1 MRTGNAAT
9 AQTVATAT
17 CEAEATPSQGLFPEV
32 EMLGVISLILGAALL
47 MAGRK
52 LFWLFV
58 GAAGFVAG
66 LQLATQFWQ
75 GPELLAIVIGL
86 VVGVVFALLAIFLQ
100 GVAIGVAGFLAGG
113 YIFTVLAGMLGL
125 DQGAFSWIVYLI
137 GGIIGVLLVI
147 FLFDWAL
154 ITLSSLAGASLISQ
168 ALPLSSG
175 MGGVIFLALV
185 IIGVVIQGSLLQRER
200 LVVVD

>member
-1 MRTGNAAT
+1 
-9 AQTVATAT
+9 
-17 CEAEATPSQGLFPEV
+17 
-32 EMLGVISLILGAALL
+32 MLSVISLILGAALL
-47 MAGRK
+47 IVGRR

-66 LQLATQFWQ
+66 MQLTSQFWQ
-75 GPELLAIVIGL
+75 GPEILAIIIGL

-113 YIFTVLAGMLGL
+113 YVLTVLAGMIGL
-125 DQGAFSWIVYLI
+125 NQGSFSWLVYLI

-154 ITLSSLAGASLISQ
+154 ITLSSLAGASLITQ
-168 ALPLSSG
+168 ALVLPG
-175 MGGVIFLALV
+175 GIGGVLFLALV
-185 IIGVVIQGSLLQRER
+185 IVGVVIQGSTMQRER
-200 LVVVD
+200 VAVA